1 MITTTD
7 LQQLLSNKTW
17 RAEFMAVDDGSLR
30 AFLQDL
36 DSGDCGLLAIEPV
49 QLALPDERALEYSW
63 QDVKA
68 ELGPPPDEQL
78 YNIVTRVGPDYERG
92 EVPFLFD

>member
-1 MITTTD
+1 MSTD
-7 LQQLLSNKTW
+7 ELQQLLDGKTL
-17 RAEFMAVDDGSLR
+17 RAEFTITDTSVR
-30 AFLQDL
+30 IFLQDP
-36 DSGDCGLLAIEPV
+36 DTGDCGVLAIEPI

-63 QDVKA
+63 QDVRA

-78 YNIVTRVGPDYERG
+78 YDIATRVGLDYERG

>member
-1 MITTTD
+1 MTTKD

-17 RAEFMAVDDGSLR
+17 RAEFMACDDGQLR
-30 AFLQDL
+30 IFLQDL

-63 QDVKA
+63 QDVRA

-78 YNIVTRVGPDYERG
+78 YDIATRVEPDFPKG
-92 EVPFLFD
+92 SVPFLFD